1 MKLDLSVC
9 SLTDGGKLTCLYEYI
24 ESWEEADKLA
34 QYAMNHK
41 KSVLDLI
48 VIVPGWNRGL
58 EDTDDLIAL
67 AKQHEPSIFG
77 EQQKIIDNSKNTI

>member
-41 KSVLDLI
+41 KNVLDLI
-48 VIVPGWNRGL
+48 VIVPGWNR
-58 EDTDDLIAL
+58 
-67 AKQHEPSIFG
+67 
-77 EQQKIIDNSKNTI
+77 